1 VHPLALSRSQGTRVK
16 KSRGNET
23 CEEVIV
29 PGGDLAF
36 GAEGAFGITVVE
48 IAGQAT
54 MTRTMPLAGSPKFWG
69 AEPKIVA
76 SRLCVPQSGKQ
87 TAFAVRPIQ

>member
-1 VHPLALSRSQGTRVK
+1 MSCD
-16 KSRGNET
+16 NET

-36 GAEGAFGITVVE
+36 GAEGAFGITGGE

-54 MTRTMPLAGSPKFWG
+54 MTRRIGDAAGRGRRNLERGIKKLLRQG
-69 AEPKIVA
+69 GTTYLGQG
-76 SRLCVPQSGKQ
+76 RPQSVNH
-87 TAFAVRPIQ
+87 TAFALWPIQW